1 MRSIKR
7 GRRLVRIRDSIGVYR
22 TNRYGRHHRE
32 QNRVRAHGNNLLSL
46 VSGDHRRRRRRRRIR
61 LLPHQSV
68 RRGTS
73 RTRTR
78 GRFHRSRD
86 ERSAHTTTL
95 LCKRGAWCY
104 GRDDTF
110 YAGSET
116 RAFLTILFPCGL
128 SNIQYILRQSVFF
141 FGHWGVTSLL
151 KGGRASRRTSF
162 FVIIIFGRQS
172 FGAIIFGDDDEEFQ
186 HERTRRRLCF
196 LFLRGKRKYFN
207 QLANISKS
215 RTNNKKV
222 SC

>member
-46 VSGDHRRRRRRRRIR
+46 VSGDHRRRRIR

-95 LCKRGAWCY
+95 LCKRGAWCN

-128 SNIQYILRQSVFF
+128 SNIQYYYVKVFF
-141 FGHWGVTSLL
+141 FGQWGVTSLV
-151 KGGRASRRTSF
+151 KGGL
-162 FVIIIFGRQS
+162 
-172 FGAIIFGDDDEEFQ
+172 
-186 HERTRRRLCF
+186 EREGPVF
-196 LFLRGKRKYFN
+196 L
-207 QLANISKS
+207 
-215 RTNNKKV
+215 
-222 SC
+222 